1 MVELIVALSFL
12 AICLFLVLFPTII
25 FFAYSFFVLLPLV
38 LFFWLYLNYFH
49 GILPVD
55 LVTNLVLLSVLL
67 IVFPFLL
74 FQIIAVTIGFVII
87 KKLQNQQNNAF
98 LLTKSAVGTVRKRL
112 ISYRKIFL
120 FFFLAYRKKMVSF
133 VAYQGPLFASVLA
146 LIITTSFL
154 NTLKMIE
161 VKSPSK
167 VAQLKMR
174 HVTN

>member
-1 MVELIVALSFL
+1 MELIVAFL
-12 AICLFLVLFPTII
+12 FFAICLFLVLFPTII

-120 FFFLAYRKKMVSF
+120 FFFLAYRKKLVSF
-133 VAYQGPLFASVLA
+133 VAYQWPLFASVFA

-167 VAQLKMR
+167 VAQIKMR
-174 HVTN
+174 YVTN

>member
-1 MVELIVALSFL
+1 MELIVAFL
-12 AICLFLVLFPTII
+12 FFAICLFLVLFPTII

-55 LVTNLVLLSVLL
+55 LVTNLVLLSALL

-120 FFFLAYRKKMVSF
+120 FFFLAYRKKMVCF
-133 VAYQGPLFASVLA
+133 VVYQWPLFASVLA

-161 VKSPSK
+161 VNSPSK
-167 VAQLKMR
+167 VAQIEMR
-174 HVTN
+174 YVI

>member
-25 FFAYSFFVLLPLV
+25 FFAYSFFVLLTLV

-49 GILPVD
+49 GILPID
-55 LVTNLVLLSVLL
+55 LVANLILFSVLL
-67 IVFPFLL
+67 ILFPFLL
-74 FQIIAVTIGFVII
+74 FQIIAVTIGFAII
-87 KKLQNQQNNAF
+87 KKLQNQPNHAF
-98 LLTKSAVGTVRKRL
+98 LLTKSAVGTFGKRL

-120 FFFLAYRKKMVSF
+120 FFFLAYRKKMVYLIAS
-133 VAYQGPLFASVLA
+133 QWPLFASVLA

-161 VKSPSK
+161 VNSPSK
-167 VAQLKMR
+167 VAQIKMR
-174 HVTN
+174 